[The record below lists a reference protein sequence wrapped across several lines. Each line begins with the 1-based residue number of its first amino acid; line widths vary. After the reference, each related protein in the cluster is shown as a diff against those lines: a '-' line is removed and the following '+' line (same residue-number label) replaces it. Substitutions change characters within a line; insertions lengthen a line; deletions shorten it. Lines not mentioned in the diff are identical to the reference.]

1 MRLST
6 PWWRRLSAEIQ
17 ACHGP
22 LPIGSLFP
30 TAPRGHV
37 LAAILTTTWLLTI
50 PAGQL
55 ALRNISGI
63 YHTSTPKWGKLT
75 ASNPVSIHIG
85 FLTIGP
91 MTPHLTPANSTGPQ
105 LSAPWTQFTSSIAA
119 THNTTMPAN
128 GHKYHQPQ
136 DPHGPNPLPT
146 MAPYRYPYN
155 LRRGGVDWSMDGG
168 GGNPNV
174 NIGNYKGVMLCNRPF
189 NGVASGTSPHTRV
202 FAMFTPTVT
211 GPATAF
217 KDTDYSSKNAPFLT
231 GIHPPTIGQN
241 HAIKRDKKNT
251 ALSKHKKWLH
261 DLQKERDRLEEALME
276 DEDEKQLR
284 RDRFSKREADF
295 RAQVRR
301 TNPEEDGADPKGA
314 RRPMWALTKE
324 TADEKKARDEDEDV
338 DDLLEFANNLDLD
351 SFMDDVELKAH
362 VAQVNEQLSKLQAVV
377 NQEEGEEKKSE
388 IKDMLNAER
397 AERQTLNAAALSR
410 LDGADSK
417 GVIDDDAASVASSI
431 RSVHSTRSV
440 MALTRRAEDKLL
452 SAKLA
457 SVPEGGRSGIVPTP
471 HVVTHDEECGMRL
484 QNKLLPSNLPY
495 IHRNPAI

>member
-1 MRLST
+1 
-6 PWWRRLSAEIQ
+6 
-17 ACHGP
+17 
-22 LPIGSLFP
+22 
-30 TAPRGHV
+30 
-37 LAAILTTTWLLTI
+37 
-50 PAGQL
+50 
-55 ALRNISGI
+55 
-63 YHTSTPKWGKLT
+63 
-75 ASNPVSIHIG
+75 
-85 FLTIGP
+85 
-91 MTPHLTPANSTGPQ
+91 
-105 LSAPWTQFTSSIAA
+105 
-119 THNTTMPAN
+119 
-128 GHKYHQPQ
+128 
-136 DPHGPNPLPT
+136 
-146 MAPYRYPYN
+146 
-155 LRRGGVDWSMDGG
+155 MDGG

-189 NGVASGTSPHTRV
+189 NGVASG
-202 FAMFTPTVT
+202 
-211 GPATAF
+211 PATAF

-241 HAIKRDKKNT
+241 VPIFNEPLHAIKRDKKNT

-417 GVIDDDAASVASSI
+417 GVIDDDAASVASTVLSECKSI

>member
-1 MRLST
+1 
-6 PWWRRLSAEIQ
+6 
-17 ACHGP
+17 
-22 LPIGSLFP
+22 
-30 TAPRGHV
+30 
-37 LAAILTTTWLLTI
+37 
-50 PAGQL
+50 
-55 ALRNISGI
+55 
-63 YHTSTPKWGKLT
+63 
-75 ASNPVSIHIG
+75 
-85 FLTIGP
+85 
-91 MTPHLTPANSTGPQ
+91 
-105 LSAPWTQFTSSIAA
+105 
-119 THNTTMPAN
+119 
-128 GHKYHQPQ
+128 
-136 DPHGPNPLPT
+136 
-146 MAPYRYPYN
+146 
-155 LRRGGVDWSMDGG
+155 
-168 GGNPNV
+168 
-174 NIGNYKGVMLCNRPF
+174 
-189 NGVASGTSPHTRV
+189 
-202 FAMFTPTVT
+202 
-211 GPATAF
+211 
-217 KDTDYSSKNAPFLT
+217 
-231 GIHPPTIGQN
+231 
-241 HAIKRDKKNT
+241 
-251 ALSKHKKWLH
+251 
-261 DLQKERDRLEEALME
+261 
-276 DEDEKQLR
+276 
-284 RDRFSKREADF
+284 
-295 RAQVRR
+295 
-301 TNPEEDGADPKGA
+301 
-314 RRPMWALTKE
+314 MWALTKE

-410 LDGADSK
+410 LDGADTK